1 MSYSLA
7 TLWYER
13 SRYLP
18 GVLAV
23 AFSALLI
30 ALQCGLLL
38 GLFSITSL
46 PIDNSTAD
54 VWIGSPRVPSVDL
67 GQPIREDYFAR
78 AAVLPEVERTEIYLQ
93 GFAYWSKPDGG
104 NELCMVIGCGL
115 EPDSIGRIK
124 ELTPEMCQALT
135 EDEAIVVDES
145 DKSRLGISKIGDT
158 AEISGRR
165 VRVVGF
171 TKGCKSLAGPYVF
184 CKRSTAHE
192 RLRMLPP
199 GQCTYILVKCHN
211 SADAPKVVEELN
223 KYDNISAFTSR
234 DDKFFFPHDFS
245 FRSRMHWLTKTK
257 AGIALGYAAAL
268 GLLVGAVVTYQ
279 TMSAATK
286 ASLREYAVLRALG
299 IPRWRMEMMVMSQS
313 FWVGVIGVA
322 ISLPAVY
329 ALHLLAEY
337 LGVRVLLRA
346 DVLGGAVGVTMFM
359 AILSGLLALR
369 TLKHVEPATLLR

>member
-30 ALQCGLLL
+30 ALQCGLLM

-46 PIDNSTAD
+46 PIDNTTAD
-54 VWIGSPRVPSVDL
+54 VWMGAPRVPSVDL
-67 GQPIREDYFAR
+67 GRPIREDYFAR
-78 AAVLPEVERTEIYLQ
+78 ADVLPEVERTETYLQ
-93 GFAYWSKPDGG
+93 GFAYWSRPDGG

-115 EPDSIGRIK
+115 EPDSLGRVK

-135 EDEAIVVDES
+135 EDEAIVIDES
-145 DKSRLGISKIGDT
+145 DKERLGITKVGET
-158 AEISGRR
+158 AEISSRR

-171 TKGCKSLAGPYVF
+171 TRGLKSLAGPYVF
-184 CKRSTAHE
+184 CNRTTAHE
-192 RLRMLPP
+192 RLRMLP

-211 SADAPKVVEELN
+211 PEDAPRVVEELK
-223 KYDNISAFTSR
+223 KYDNVSAFVSS
-234 DDKFFFPHDFS
+234 DFS

-268 GLLVGAVVTYQ
+268 GLMVGAVVTYQ
-279 TMSAATK
+279 TLSAATK

-299 IPRWRMEMMVMSQS
+299 IPRWRMGLMVMSQS

-322 ISLPAVY
+322 IALPAVF
-329 ALHLLAEY
+329 ALAVVADR
-337 LGVRVLLRA
+337 LGVRVLLPMKL
-346 DVLGGAVGVTMFM
+346 LGAAAGVTMFM
-359 AILSGLLALR
+359 AISSGLLALR
-369 TLKHVEPATLLR
+369 TLRQVEPATLLR